1 MSDNNKEKD
10 LDLSAQLESLPAE
23 MTPKRDLWPGI
34 EQAIASRPQ
43 LSSAANDSH
52 WHNWART
59 AAAFVPAAFLLVFWL
74 QTSPD
79 VATQSESVR
88 ALSAGFELQKRQL
101 LRHVSI
107 ETSAV
112 NDWQTSLAELEQAE
126 DAIVKALQSQ
136 PEDPALLKMLS
147 QIYQQQ
153 LALIQKASDN
163 QSQIQFRQI

>member
-1 MSDNNKEKD
+1 MSENNKISDKV
-10 LDLSAQLESLPAE
+10 LSAQLDSLPNE

-34 EQAIASRPQ
+34 EQAVAKRPQ
-43 LSSAANDSH
+43 IASAANDGH

-59 AAAFVPAAFLLVFWL
+59 AAAFVPAALLLVFWL
-74 QTSPD
+74 QSSPD
-79 VATQSESVR
+79 MTTEPGSIR

-101 LRHVSI
+101 LRHVGS

-112 NDWQTSLAELEQAE
+112 NDWQTSLTELEQAE

-163 QSQIQFRQI
+163 QSSIQFSQI